1 VSIDPTTV
9 ELVRFDAS
17 SLRGLRRLLED
28 PEVVRF
34 TRIPEPVPA
43 DFAERW
49 LERYEAGR
57 RDGTKEAFTVV
68 DRTSGNFLGVAVV
81 PSIRREERTAELG
94 YVTDPAARG
103 RGVATQALEL
113 LTAWAFREL
122 EAVRLEL
129 LISSLNVSSKR
140 VAERTGYA
148 YEGTLRSLYVKPGVW
163 EDSEMWSRLATDR

>member
-1 VSIDPTTV
+1 VSIPTAID
-9 ELVRFDAS
+9 LVRFEAAA
-17 SLRGLRRLLED
+17 LPGLRRLLED
-28 PEVVRF
+28 PEVIRF

-57 RDGTKEAFTVV
+57 RDDTKEAFTVV
-68 DRTSGNFLGVAVV
+68 DRASGHFLGVAVA
-81 PSIRREERTAELG
+81 PSIRREARTAELG
-94 YVTDPAARG
+94 YVTDRAARG

-113 LTAWAFREL
+113 LTAWAFEEL
-122 EAVRLEL
+122 DAVRLEL
-129 LISSLNVSSKR
+129 LISSVNIASKR

-163 EDSEMWSRLATDR
+163 EDSEMWSRLAADG